1 MRQKEATCPSCG
13 KRGRFTHSGT
23 QHWPQAVAPAHN
35 LPPVIH
41 LWTCP
46 HCPSTLSE
54 VALFPDSR
62 PVPV

>member
-13 KRGRFTHSGT
+13 KHGRFTHSGV
-23 QHWPQAVAPAHN
+23 QHWPQAVAAAHN

-46 HCPSTLSE
+46 HCHSTLSE
-54 VALFPDSR
+54 VVLFPANR
-62 PVPV
+62 PVPA